1 MNNNFEALA
10 GDRWP
15 NAQIHGRG
23 RFALRSERGEV
34 YLYQTEA
41 QARAS
46 APFHNSRVFD
56 LQTGRLLF
64 HLRFGRRGRAP
75 QASQSTAMNNR
86 WRRLPTLSLPDDC
99 GDIQWEFEAPNLVTR
114 VGARA
119 SGLHKHGG
127 THLSLEDAPCIS
139 LERPAKS

>member
-1 MNNNFEALA
+1 MSNFEQLA

-34 YLYQTEA
+34 YLYQTES

-56 LQTGRLLF
+56 LEPLDFAKIPDLMDADE
-64 HLRFGRRGRAP
+64 RRKERRA
-75 QASQSTAMNNR
+75 QQ
-86 WRRLPTLSLPDDC
+86 
-99 GDIQWEFEAPNLVTR
+99 
-114 VGARA
+114 
-119 SGLHKHGG
+119 
-127 THLSLEDAPCIS
+127 
-139 LERPAKS
+139 

>member
-1 MNNNFEALA
+1 MNNFETLA

-56 LQTGRLLF
+56 LEPLDF
-64 HLRFGRRGRAP
+64 
-75 QASQSTAMNNR
+75 SKI
-86 WRRLPTLSLPDDC
+86 PD
-99 GDIQWEFEAPNLVTR
+99 
-114 VGARA
+114 
-119 SGLHKHGG
+119 
-127 THLSLEDAPCIS
+127 LEDAD
-139 LERPAKS
+139 ERRKRRRAQQ